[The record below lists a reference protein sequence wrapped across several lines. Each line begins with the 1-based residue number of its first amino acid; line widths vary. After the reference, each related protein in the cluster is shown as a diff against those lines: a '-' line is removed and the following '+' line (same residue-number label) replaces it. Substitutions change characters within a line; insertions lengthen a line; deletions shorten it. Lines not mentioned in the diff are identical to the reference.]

1 MSRELLE
8 RSNEDGRELVE
19 EMTEAVVGSDEGPA
33 EETEDPE
40 PLEPDDD
47 GGTFQQVT
55 NLLNIMDS
63 GSAKTDTAGGAGPD
77 MRKMLASVII
87 TEKATTEPSAV
98 INALIR
104 CLQVPEISTQRKVNI
119 YNILQE
125 IIQQEGELED
135 QGVQRLVA
143 IASKEMRESLEVEG
157 YVKAEVASDTLVALS
172 RNHFNLVMY
181 ELQHHLK
188 PLNLTDEFVIVTLA
202 KLANGNVFEFMPY
215 MGITLATIF
224 TMLRLTNEAKMC
236 QVICSAMETFC
247 ETVQFYLRHLED
259 SVYPV
264 MTEDQFAMKLFPM
277 YRYFVTVWLRN
288 HNPEVKLGVIKSLK
302 PMLTLLLPHDDLRNQ
317 LYDYIPLLLAEYRG
331 GLEALFITQVLR
343 QILETSVTT
352 NTPVPQMQLHTIF
365 TELHIQVC
373 AKAPAQQQYS
383 SQNLAEIVHCFIA
396 LARSYPKEL
405 MKFFLGQMEMSQ
417 EAIRVG
423 TLTLIRAVVSA
434 AEPRMN
440 VRTIYLAIRVVKT
453 TLSDTRFKVR
463 MAILRII
470 GQLALSGYQDR
481 IRGWGLKYVS
491 VQLTL
496 STYKLTNR
504 RESFYQ
510 RDLEEKMVHKVTMDT
525 VRMITSSVSGMTNE
539 FWLRLLCY
547 IMETDHTEALTPIC
561 ISLTNLAERQPHTK
575 DVEASVASKSRH
587 VDLPAPQK
595 LLARLLVLMSSP
607 YKGEGRGIAMLNLL
621 RTLSRSIAPAMAD
634 MWELEIP
641 LLVKYLEE
649 HTEFT
654 WNQKTWEDKLIQF
667 LRNSLKKTR
676 GSNWSLRLSKELN
689 NQIESFDS
697 PSLEKGFL
705 YRALGFTLATGL
717 EADKVETLLLELLYK
732 TDYGNDF
739 DREGVILCFGLCA
752 RGQVKTVLN
761 VLHDFEERIQESEQS
776 WQIGAWRKDHPW
788 RRETVKG
795 ALMVMYSCVA
805 SYCHPQMLLTHVDT
819 PITAKIIH
827 HFSSSCQ
834 DICLKMAFL
843 KSVVQVTDAIGNI
856 KELEDF
862 EFAQKMSL
870 TGIIIAEPTD
880 SLVSPVRTM
889 AIEAL
894 SHLSSLKPFYS
905 TEENNELMDI
915 SIHSV
920 ISLQPPLEDNE
931 SIQTLYANALQAL
944 EHLMEGLMQRQLDP
958 KGLQEMVHLL
968 EKWILSEREGERE
981 KAMNLHLHLLQIHV
995 QSVGVCI
1002 PLKLGQF
1009 GTLVGLIAPRT
1020 CDSHTRTRMASMDV
1034 LSSLLDL
1041 HASQT
1046 CSLWGPSEELKL
1058 AKCKEDLQGLDME
1071 EIFSASSRIA
1081 KVVCMQFN
1089 CDEVVSLIQKL
1100 CENIGAMDLWHDK
1113 ASVTWIGTFLQR
1125 RTKELEDKVAEILG
1139 AILVHLPVADHPEVR
1154 RLLIEGILLLAHYH
1168 QETVL
1173 TSLLRQPL
1181 PMESHLTEVWLAVAE
1196 NVPFARTMLH
1206 GLMGRLQARFT
1217 PRANATSKADI
1228 WRLAAVDPLMT
1239 LCTIHLLIQKM
1250 DMDDRVLDLFPDLI
1264 YTLLLQLSGS
1274 QGPEAVSPVLK
1285 TWRLVHMGTLPEEI
1299 NLQRITIKSMQ
1310 LLFRR
1315 LSSEQLVRTL
1325 EEQGVW
1331 SLLET
1336 SSTFL
1341 QGAGLLAR
1349 FCMRNMEGYR
1359 QRLSEL
1365 VLRGMDSDVLSCR
1378 ISSTAVC
1385 VEFMGDPV
1393 LYQEKLL
1400 KPTVLM
1406 LEKGVDQEDEALRVL
1421 SLRALGNMA
1430 LGAPK
1435 KVRQYRKLLLEK
1447 CLGSLR
1453 EPVVTSVTSEGM
1465 EALAKILGELREGDV
1480 GSSFGIISERCRAF
1494 FDNESELLRL
1504 KAFVLFGKLAKLV
1517 RISKKHFFKEEVKK
1531 AWIPL
1536 MLHCRDPCSE
1546 AAQARDPD
1554 LCLLSPH
1561 VFLCGLG
1568 QGARERGLRLG
1579 AVLSPPRELWGTQQ
1593 LTLHYCLSL
1602 QFRGPGS
1609 PALACKTTMFQCVH
1623 FWGWKA
1629 LENSPGRSNTSAAE
1643 EMTVFQMMLCS
1654 IPTQKKPAVLYSFLL
1669 ETMTY
1674 VNSNLPRIRTAA
1686 CDLAGIIMQQ
1696 MPAHHLKKLDFPA
1709 LRNSLQELQLDLD
1722 PGVRRAALETLKV
1735 LDTCCQHQLL
1745 ASPEGIC

>member
-1 MSRELLE
+1 MCIRQRTGVFLVVYFCSIQE
-8 RSNEDGRELVE
+8 RSLRKEELEE
-19 EMTEAVVGSDEGPA
+19 EMTEAAIDSTEDPS
-33 EETEDPE
+33 EETEDLE
-40 PLEPDDD
+40 PLEPDDR
-47 GGTFQQVT
+47 GTFQQVM

-63 GSAKTDTAGGAGPD
+63 GSAKTDTAGTGPD

-87 TEKATTEPSAV
+87 TDKATTEPSV
-98 INALIR
+98 VMNALIR

-125 IIQQEGELED
+125 IIQQEGELEE
-135 QGVQRLVA
+135 QGVQRLVT
-143 IASKEMRESLEVEG
+143 IASKEMRETLEEDG
-157 YVKAEVASDTLVALS
+157 DVKAEVASDTLVALS
-172 RNHFNLVMY
+172 RNHFSMVMY

-188 PLNLTDEFVIVTLA
+188 PLNLTDEFVIITLA

-224 TMLRLTNEAKMC
+224 TMLRLANEAKMR
-236 QVICSAMETFC
+236 QVICGAMETFC
-247 ETVQFYLRHLED
+247 EMVQFYLKHLED

-277 YRYFVTVWLRN
+277 YRYFVTVWLRS

-302 PMLTLLLPHDDLRNQ
+302 PMLNLLLPNDDLREQ

-331 GLEALFITQVLR
+331 GLEALFVTQVLR
-343 QILETSVTT
+343 QILEMSVITS
-352 NTPVPQMQLHTIF
+352 TPVPQMQLHTIF

-373 AKAPAQQQYS
+373 SKAPAQQQYS

-405 MKFFLGQMEMSQ
+405 MKFFLSQMETSK

-434 AEPRMN
+434 DEPRMN
-440 VRTIYLAIRVVKT
+440 IRTICLAIRVVKN

-481 IRGWGLKYVS
+481 IKGWGLKYVS

-496 STYKLTNR
+496 STYKLTNH

-525 VRMITSSVSGMTNE
+525 VKIITSSVSGMTNE

-547 IMETDHTEALTPIC
+547 IMETDYTEALTPIC
-561 ISLTNLAERQPHTK
+561 ISLTNLAERQLHTK
-575 DVEASVASKSRH
+575 DVEASVAGKSRH

-621 RTLSRSIAPAMAD
+621 RTLRQSIAPSMAD

-717 EADKVETLLLELLYK
+717 EADKVEVLLLLELLYK

-788 RRETVKG
+788 RRETVKS

-805 SYCHPQMLLTHVDT
+805 SYCHPQLLLTHVDN

-827 HFSSSCQ
+827 HYSSSCQ
-834 DICLKMAFL
+834 DTCLKMAFM
-843 KSVVQVTDAIGNI
+843 KSVVQVTTAIKNI
-856 KELEDF
+856 KDLEDF
-862 EFAQKMSL
+862 QFAQKMTL
-870 TGIIIAEPTD
+870 TGIIIATIKAEPTD

-889 AIEAL
+889 AMEAL
-894 SHLSSLKPFYS
+894 SHLSNLKPFYS
-905 TEENNELMDI
+905 TEESNELMDI

-920 ISLQPPLEDNE
+920 ISLQPPAEDNE
-931 SIQTLYANALQAL
+931 SIQTLYANAKHAL
-944 EHLMEGLMQRQLDP
+944 EQLMEGLMQRQLDP

-968 EKWILSEREGERE
+968 EKWILSEKEGERE
-981 KAMNLHLHLLQIHV
+981 KAMNLHLHLMQIYV
-995 QSVGVCI
+995 QSIGVCI

-1009 GTLVGLIAPRT
+1009 GTLVGLIAPCT
-1020 CDSHTRTRMASMDV
+1020 CDSHRRTRMASMSV
-1034 LSSLLDL
+1034 LASLLDL

-1046 CSLWGPSEELKL
+1046 CSSWGPSKELEL
-1058 AKCKEDLQGLDME
+1058 AKCKEDLQSLDVE
-1071 EIFSASSRIA
+1071 KIFSASSRIA
-1081 KVVCMQFN
+1081 KVACMQFN

-1100 CENIGAMDLWHDK
+1100 CENIGAMDLQHDK
-1113 ASVTWIGTFLQR
+1113 ASVTWIGTFLQMR
-1125 RTKELEDKVAEILG
+1125 AKELEDKVAEILG
-1139 AILVHLPVADHPEVR
+1139 AVLVQLPVVDHLEVR
-1154 RLLIEGILLLAHYH
+1154 RPLIEGTLLLAHYH

-1173 TSLLRQPL
+1173 TALLRQPL

-1196 NVPFARTMLH
+1196 NVPFSRTMLH
-1206 GLMGRLQARFT
+1206 GLMGRLQVRFT
-1217 PRANATSKADI
+1217 PRANPTSKADI

-1239 LCTIHLLIQKM
+1239 LCAIHLLIQKT
-1250 DMDDRVLDLFPDLI
+1250 DMDDKLLDLFPDLV
-1264 YTLLLQLSGS
+1264 YTLLLQLSS
-1274 QGPEAVSPVLK
+1274 NQGPEAASPVLK
-1285 TWRLVHMGTLPEEI
+1285 TWRLVHTGTLPEEI
-1299 NLQRITIKSMQ
+1299 NLHRITIKCMQ

-1315 LSSEQLVRTL
+1315 LSSEQLVHSL

-1331 SLLET
+1331 ALLQS

-1341 QGAGLLAR
+1341 QGVGLLAR
-1349 FCMRNMEGYR
+1349 GCLRSVEGYR
-1359 QRLSEL
+1359 QRLAEL

-1378 ISSTAVC
+1378 VSSTAVC
-1385 VEFMGDPV
+1385 VEFMSDPV

-1400 KPTVLM
+1400 KPTVLT
-1406 LEKGVDQEDEALRVL
+1406 LEKGADQEDEALRVL

-1447 CLGSLR
+1447 CLDSLR
-1453 EPVVTSVTSEGM
+1453 EPVNSSVASEGM
-1465 EALAKILGELREGDV
+1465 EALAKILAELREGDL
-1480 GSSFGIISERCRAF
+1480 GSSFSIICEQCRAF

-1504 KAFVLFGKLAKLV
+1504 KAFVLFGKLAKVV

-1531 AWIPL
+1531 AWITL
-1536 MLHCRDPCSE
+1536 MLHCQDPCSD
-1546 AAQARDPD
+1546 AAQA
-1554 LCLLSPH
+1554 CM
-1561 VFLCGLG
+1561 
-1568 QGARERGLRLG
+1568 A
-1579 AVLSPPRELWGTQQ
+1579 
-1593 LTLHYCLSL
+1593 
-1602 QFRGPGS
+1602 
-1609 PALACKTTMFQCVH
+1609 TMFQCVH

-1629 LENSPGRSNTSAAE
+1629 LESSSGQRDSSEADG
-1643 EMTVFQMMLCS
+1643 MTVFQTTLCS
-1654 IPTQKKPAVLYSFLL
+1654 ILTQKKPAVLYNFLL

-1674 VNSNLPRIRTAA
+1674 INSNLSRIRIAA
-1686 CDLAGIIMQQ
+1686 CNLAGIIMKQ
-1696 MPAHHLKKLDFPA
+1696 MSAHHLRKLDFPA
-1709 LRNSLQELQLDLD
+1709 LRNSLQELQLDSD
-1722 PGVRRAALETLKV
+1722 PEVRRAALETLKI
-1735 LDTCCQHQLL
+1735 LDTCSQQPLL
-1745 ASPEGIC
+1745 SSPGGFC

>member
-1 MSRELLE
+1 MLQELLE
-8 RSNEDGRELVE
+8 RSNVEGGELVE
-19 EMTEAVVGSDEGPA
+19 EMTEAVVGSNEGPA
-33 EETEDPE
+33 EETEDLE

-55 NLLNIMDS
+55 NLLNVMDS
-63 GSAKTDTAGGAGPD
+63 GSAKTDAAGGAGPD

-157 YVKAEVASDTLVALS
+157 YAKAEAASDTLVALS
-172 RNHFNLVMY
+172 RNHFSLVMY

-247 ETVQFYLRHLED
+247 EMVQFYLRHLED

-288 HNPEVKLGVIKSLK
+288 HNPEV
-302 PMLTLLLPHDDLRNQ
+302 
-317 LYDYIPLLLAEYRG
+317 
-331 GLEALFITQVLR
+331 LR

-365 TELHIQVC
+365 TELHFQVC

-423 TLTLIRAVVSA
+423 TLTLIRAIVSA

-481 IRGWGLKYVS
+481 IKGWGLKYVS

-525 VRMITSSVSGMTNE
+525 VQIITSSVSGMTNE

-561 ISLTNLAERQPHTK
+561 ISLTNLVEHQPRTK

-621 RTLSRSIAPAMAD
+621 RTLSQSIAPAMAD
-634 MWELEIP
+634 VWELEIP

-654 WNQKTWEDKLIQF
+654 CNQKTWEDKLIQF

-676 GSNWSLRLSKELN
+676 GSTWSLRLSKELN
-689 NQIESFDS
+689 SQIESFDS

-856 KELEDF
+856 KDLEDF

-870 TGIIIAEPTD
+870 TGIIIATIKAEPTD

-958 KGLQEMVHLL
+958 KGLQEMAHLL
-968 EKWILSEREGERE
+968 GKWILSEREGERE

-995 QSVGVCI
+995 QNAGVCI
-1002 PLKLGQF
+1002 PLKPGQF

-1046 CSLWGPSEELKL
+1046 CSLWGPSEELEL

-1071 EIFSASSRIA
+1071 ETFSASSRIA

-1250 DMDDRVLDLFPDLI
+1250 DMDDKVLDLFPDLI

-1285 TWRLVHMGTLPEEI
+1285 TWRLVHMGTLPKEI
-1299 NLQRITIKSMQ
+1299 NLQRITIKSMK

-1331 SLLET
+1331 SLLQT
-1336 SSTFL
+1336 SSTVL

-1365 VLRGMDSDVLSCR
+1365 VLRGMDSDVLCCR

-1385 VEFMGDPV
+1385 VEFMSDPV

-1465 EALAKILGELREGDV
+1465 EALAKILAELREGDV

-1536 MLHCRDPCSE
+1536 ILHCQDPCSE
-1546 AAQARDPD
+1546 AAQA
-1554 LCLLSPH
+1554 CM
-1561 VFLCGLG
+1561 
-1568 QGARERGLRLG
+1568 
-1579 AVLSPPRELWGTQQ
+1579 
-1593 LTLHYCLSL
+1593 
-1602 QFRGPGS
+1602 
-1609 PALACKTTMFQCVH
+1609 TTMFQCVH

-1654 IPTQKKPAVLYSFLL
+1654 IPTQKKPAVLHSFFL

-1674 VNSNLPRIRTAA
+1674 VNSNLPRIRMAA

>member
-1 MSRELLE
+1 
-8 RSNEDGRELVE
+8 
-19 EMTEAVVGSDEGPA
+19 MTEAEVGSNEGPSEA
-33 EETEDPE
+33 TEDLE
-40 PLEPDDD
+40 PLEPDN

-63 GSAKTDTAGGAGPD
+63 GLAKTDTARGAGPD
-77 MRKMLASVII
+77 MRKTLASVII
-87 TEKATTEPSAV
+87 TEKAASEPSAV
-98 INALIR
+98 MNALIR

-125 IIQQEGELED
+125 IIQQEGELEE

-143 IASKEMRESLEVEG
+143 IASKEMRENLETED
-157 YVKAEVASDTLVALS
+157 YVTAEVASDTLVALS
-172 RNHFNLVMY
+172 RNHFSLVMY
-181 ELQHHLK
+181 DMQHHLK
-188 PLNLTDEFVIVTLA
+188 PLSLTDEFVIITLA

-224 TMLRLTNEAKMC
+224 TMLRLANEAKIRLA
-236 QVICSAMETFC
+236 ICSAMETFC
-247 ETVQFYLRHLED
+247 ETVQFYLKHLED

-264 MTEDQFAMKLFPM
+264 MTEDQFAVKLFPM
-277 YRYFVTVWLRN
+277 YRYFVTVWLRD
-288 HNPEVKLGVIKSLK
+288 HNPE
-302 PMLTLLLPHDDLRNQ
+302 
-317 LYDYIPLLLAEYRG
+317 
-331 GLEALFITQVLR
+331 VLR
-343 QILETSVTT
+343 QILEMSVTT
-352 NTPVPQMQLHTIF
+352 STPVPQMQLHTIF
-365 TELHIQVC
+365 TELHVQVC

-405 MKFFLGQMEMSQ
+405 MKFFLGQMEISK

-434 AEPRMN
+434 DDPRMDA
-440 VRTIYLAIRVVKT
+440 RTICLATRVVKS
-453 TLSDTRFKVR
+453 TLSDSRFKVR

-470 GQLALSGYQDR
+470 GQLVLSGHQDR
-481 IRGWGLKYVS
+481 IKGWGLKYVS

-496 STYKLTNR
+496 SAYKLTSR

-525 VRMITSSVSGMTNE
+525 VRIITSSVSGMTNE
-539 FWLRLLCY
+539 FWLQLLCH
-547 IMETDHTEALTPIC
+547 IMETDYTEALTPIC
-561 ISLTNLAERQPHTK
+561 ISLTNLAERQLHTK
-575 DVEASVASKSRH
+575 DAETNVAGKSRH

-621 RTLSRSIAPAMAD
+621 RTLSLSIAPSMAD
-634 MWELEIP
+634 TWELEIP
-641 LLVKYLEE
+641 VLVKYLEE
-649 HTEFT
+649 HTQFT
-654 WNQKTWEDKLIQF
+654 WNQKAWEDMLIQF
-667 LRNSLKKTR
+667 LRNSLKRTR
-676 GSNWSLRLSKELN
+676 DSNWSLRLSKELN

-705 YRALGFTLATGL
+705 YRALGFTLAMGL
-717 EADKVETLLLELLYK
+717 EADKVEMLLLDLLYK

-752 RGQVKTVLN
+752 RGQVRTVLN

-776 WQIGAWRKDHPW
+776 WQIGAWRRDHPW

-805 SYCHPQMLLTHVDT
+805 SYCHPQMLLAHADN

-827 HFSSSCQ
+827 HYSSSCQ
-834 DICLKMAFL
+834 DICLKMAFM
-843 KSVVQVTDAIGNI
+843 KSVAQVTNAIKNI
-856 KELEDF
+856 KNLEDF
-862 EFAQKMSL
+862 EFAQKMTL
-870 TGIIIAEPTD
+870 TGIILATIKAEPTD

-894 SHLSSLKPFYS
+894 LHLSSLKPFYS

-920 ISLQPPLEDNE
+920 ISLQPPTEDNE
-931 SIQTLYANALQAL
+931 SMQTLYANALQAL

-958 KGLQEMVHLL
+958 KGLQDMVHLL
-968 EKWILSEREGERE
+968 EKWILSEKEGERE
-981 KAMNLHLHLLQIHV
+981 KAMNFYLHLMHIYV
-995 QSVGVCI
+995 QSIGVCI
-1002 PLKLGQF
+1002 PLKLGQL
-1009 GTLVGLIAPRT
+1009 GTLVGLIAPCT
-1020 CDSHTRTRMASMDV
+1020 CDSHTRTRMASMEV

-1046 CSLWGPSEELKL
+1046 CSSWGPSKELEL
-1058 AKCKEDLQGLDME
+1058 AKCKEDLQDLDVE
-1071 EIFSASSRIA
+1071 KIFSASSRIA
-1081 KVVCMQFN
+1081 KVVCMLFN

-1100 CENIGAMDLWHDK
+1100 CENIGATDQRHDK
-1113 ASVTWIGTFLQR
+1113 ASITWIGTFLQTR
-1125 RTKELEDKVAEILG
+1125 AKELEDKVAEILG
-1139 AILVHLPVADHPEVR
+1139 AILVHLPVVDHLEVR
-1154 RLLIEGILLLAHYH
+1154 RLLIEGVLLLAHYH

-1196 NVPFARTMLH
+1196 NVPFARMMLH
-1206 GLMGRLQARFT
+1206 GLMGRLQSRFS

-1239 LCTIHLLIQKM
+1239 LCTMHLLIQKM
-1250 DMDDRVLDLFPDLI
+1250 GIDDKLLDLFPDLV
-1264 YTLLLQLSGS
+1264 YTLLLQLSSS

-1285 TWRLVHMGTLPEEI
+1285 TWRLVHTGTLPEEI

-1331 SLLET
+1331 ALLQGGP
-1336 SSTFL
+1336 TFL
-1341 QGAGLLAR
+1341 QGVGLLAR
-1349 FCMRNMEGYR
+1349 LCMWNVEGFR

-1365 VLRGMDSDVLSCR
+1365 VLRGMASDVLSCR
-1378 ISSTAVC
+1378 VSSTAIC
-1385 VEFMGDPV
+1385 LMSDPA
-1393 LYQEKLL
+1393 LSQEKLL

-1421 SLRALGNMA
+1421 SLRALGSMA

-1453 EPVVTSVTSEGM
+1453 EPGGIGVPSEGM
-1465 EALAKILGELREGDV
+1465 EALAKVLAELREQDV
-1480 GSSFGIISERCRAF
+1480 GSSLSIISAQCRAF

-1504 KAFVLFGKLAKLV
+1504 KAFVLFGELAKV
-1517 RISKKHFFKEEVKK
+1517 GRTSKKHFKEEVKK
-1531 AWIPL
+1531 AWVPL
-1536 MLHCRDPCSE
+1536 MLHCQDPCSD
-1546 AAQARDPD
+1546 AAQA
-1554 LCLLSPH
+1554 CM
-1561 VFLCGLG
+1561 
-1568 QGARERGLRLG
+1568 
-1579 AVLSPPRELWGTQQ
+1579 
-1593 LTLHYCLSL
+1593 
-1602 QFRGPGS
+1602 
-1609 PALACKTTMFQCVH
+1609 TTMFQCVR
-1623 FWGWKA
+1623 FWGWKS
-1629 LENSPGRSNTSAAE
+1629 LENCQAASDTSAAE
-1643 EMTVFQMMLCS
+1643 EMTVFQITLCS
-1654 IPTQKKPAVLYSFLL
+1654 ILTQKKPALLSSFLL
-1669 ETMTY
+1669 EAVTY
-1674 VNSNLPRIRTAA
+1674 VNSNLPRIRIAA
-1686 CDLAGIIMQQ
+1686 CDLAGIIMKH
-1696 MPAHHLKKLDFPA
+1696 MSVHHLKKLDFLA
-1709 LRNSLQELQLDLD
+1709 LRNSLQELQLDSD
-1722 PGVRRAALETLKV
+1722 PGVRRAALETFRV
-1735 LDTCCQHQLL
+1735 LDTCWRQQLL
-1745 ASPEGIC
+1745 ALPERTC

>member
-1 MSRELLE
+1 MRLRRPFLVVYFCPIQE
-8 RSNEDGRELVE
+8 RTPRKDLVSEEPEE
-19 EMTEAVVGSDEGPA
+19 EMTEAEAGSNEGPS
-33 EETEDPE
+33 EETEDLE
-40 PLEPDDD
+40 PLEPDDR
-47 GGTFQQVT
+47 GTFQQVT
-55 NLLNIMDS
+55 NLLDIMDG
-63 GSAKTDTAGGAGPD
+63 GSAKTDTAGGTGPD
-77 MRKMLASVII
+77 MRKTLASVII
-87 TEKATTEPSAV
+87 TEKATVEPSV
-98 INALIR
+98 VMNALIR

-125 IIQQEGELED
+125 IIQQEGELEEH
-135 QGVQRLVA
+135 GVQRLVA
-143 IASKEMRESLEVEG
+143 IASKEMRENLEMEG

-172 RNHFNLVMY
+172 RNHFSMVMY

-188 PLNLTDEFVIVTLA
+188 PLNLTDEFVIITLA
-202 KLANGNVFEFMPY
+202 KLADGNVFEFMPY

-224 TMLRLTNEAKMC
+224 TMLRLANEAKMR
-236 QVICSAMETFC
+236 QAICSAMETFC
-247 ETVQFYLRHLED
+247 ETVQFYLKHLEG

-302 PMLTLLLPHDDLRNQ
+302 PMLSLLLPNDDLRDQ

-331 GLEALFITQVLR
+331 GLEALFVTQVLR
-343 QILETSVTT
+343 QILEMSVITS
-352 NTPVPQMQLHTIF
+352 TPVPQMQLHTIF
-365 TELHIQVC
+365 TELHVQVC
-373 AKAPAQQQYS
+373 AKAPAQQQHS

-405 MKFFLGQMEMSQ
+405 MKFFLSQMEMSK
-417 EAIRVG
+417 EAVRVG

-434 AEPRMN
+434 DEPRMN
-440 VRTIYLAIRVVKT
+440 VRTICLAIRVVKN
-453 TLSDTRFKVR
+453 TLSDSRFKVR

-481 IRGWGLKYVS
+481 IKGWGLKYVS

-525 VRMITSSVSGMTNE
+525 VRIITSSVSGMTNE

-547 IMETDHTEALTPIC
+547 IMETDYTEALTPIC
-561 ISLTNLAERQPHTK
+561 ISLTNLAERQLHTK
-575 DVEASVASKSRH
+575 DVEASVAGKSRH

-621 RTLSRSIAPAMAD
+621 RTLSQSIAPSMAD

-654 WNQKTWEDKLIQF
+654 WNQKTWEDKLVQF

-717 EADKVETLLLELLYK
+717 EADKVGVLLLDLLYK

-788 RRETVKG
+788 RRESVKG

-805 SYCHPQMLLTHVDT
+805 LYCHPQMLLTHVDN
-819 PITAKIIH
+819 PITTKIIH
-827 HFSSSCQ
+827 HYSSSCQ
-834 DICLKMAFL
+834 DICLKMAFM
-843 KSVVQVTDAIGNI
+843 KSVAQVTNAIKNI
-856 KELEDF
+856 KDLEDF
-862 EFAQKMSL
+862 EFAQKMTL
-870 TGIIIAEPTD
+870 TGIIIATIKAEPTD

-920 ISLQPPLEDNE
+920 ISLQPPTEDNE

-968 EKWILSEREGERE
+968 EKWILSEKEGERE
-981 KAMNLHLHLLQIHV
+981 KAINLHLRLMRIYV
-995 QSVGVCI
+995 QSIGVCI
-1002 PLKLGQF
+1002 PLKLGQI
-1009 GTLVGLIAPRT
+1009 GTLVGLIAPCT

-1046 CSLWGPSEELKL
+1046 CSSWGPSKELEL
-1058 AKCKEDLQGLDME
+1058 AKCKEDLQDLDVE
-1071 EIFSASSRIA
+1071 KIFNASSRIA
-1081 KVVCMQFN
+1081 KVVCLQFN

-1100 CENIGAMDLWHDK
+1100 CENIGAMGQRHDK
-1113 ASVTWIGTFLQR
+1113 ASVTWIGTFLQMR
-1125 RTKELEDKVAEILG
+1125 AKELEDKVAEILG

-1154 RLLIEGILLLAHYH
+1154 RLLIEGVLLLAHYH

-1196 NVPFARTMLH
+1196 NVPFARTMLC
-1206 GLMGRLQARFT
+1206 GLMGRLQSRFT
-1217 PRANATSKADI
+1217 PRVNATSKADI

-1239 LCTIHLLIQKM
+1239 LCTVYLLIQKM
-1250 DMDDRVLDLFPDLI
+1250 DVDDKLLDLFPDLV
-1264 YTLLLQLSGS
+1264 YTLLLQLSSS

-1285 TWRLVHMGTLPEEI
+1285 TWRLVHTGTLPEDI

-1331 SLLET
+1331 ALLQG

-1341 QGAGLLAR
+1341 RGVGLLAR
-1349 FCMRNMEGYR
+1349 ICVRNVGGYR

-1365 VLRGMDSDVLSCR
+1365 VLRGMNSDVLSCR
-1378 ISSTAVC
+1378 VSSTAVC
-1385 VEFMGDPV
+1385 VEFMSDPM

-1406 LEKGVDQEDEALRVL
+1406 LEKGVDHDDEALRVL

-1435 KVRQYRKLLLEK
+1435 KVRQYRKLLLDK

-1453 EPVVTSVTSEGM
+1453 EPVVISVTSEGM
-1465 EALAKILGELREGDV
+1465 EALAKILAELREGDV
-1480 GSSFGIISERCRAF
+1480 GSSFGIISEQCRAF

-1504 KAFVLFGKLAKLV
+1504 KAFVLFGKLATV
-1517 RISKKHFFKEEVKK
+1517 VGISKKHFFKEEVKK
-1531 AWIPL
+1531 AWVPL
-1536 MLHCRDPCSE
+1536 MLHCRDPCSD
-1546 AAQARDPD
+1546 AAQA
-1554 LCLLSPH
+1554 C
-1561 VFLCGLG
+1561 V
-1568 QGARERGLRLG
+1568 
-1579 AVLSPPRELWGTQQ
+1579 
-1593 LTLHYCLSL
+1593 
-1602 QFRGPGS
+1602 
-1609 PALACKTTMFQCVH
+1609 TTMFQCVH
-1623 FWGWKA
+1623 FWGWKS
-1629 LENSPGRSNTSAAE
+1629 LENCPGPSNTSE
-1643 EMTVFQMMLCS
+1643 EMTVFQIRLCS
-1654 IPTQKKPAVLYSFLL
+1654 ILTQKKPAVLYSFLL
-1669 ETMTY
+1669 EAMPY
-1674 VNSNLPRIRTAA
+1674 VNSNLPRIRIAA
-1686 CDLAGIIMQQ
+1686 CDLAGIIMNH
-1696 MPAHHLKKLDFPA
+1696 MSAHHLKKLDFPT
-1709 LRNSLQELQLDLD
+1709 LRNSFQELQLDSD
-1722 PGVRRAALETLKV
+1722 PGVRRASLETLRV
-1735 LDTCCQHQLL
+1735 LDTCCQQQLL

>member
-1 MSRELLE
+1 
-8 RSNEDGRELVE
+8 
-19 EMTEAVVGSDEGPA
+19 
-33 EETEDPE
+33 
-40 PLEPDDD
+40 
-47 GGTFQQVT
+47 
-55 NLLNIMDS
+55 MDS
-63 GSAKTDTAGGAGPD
+63 GSAKTDAAGGAGPD

-302 PMLTLLLPHDDLRNQ
+302 PMLTLLLPNDDLRNQ

-365 TELHIQVC
+365 TELHVQVC
-373 AKAPAQQQYS
+373 SKAPAQQQYG

-423 TLTLIRAVVSA
+423 TLTLIRAIVSA

-481 IRGWGLKYVS
+481 IKGWGLKYVS

-525 VRMITSSVSGMTNE
+525 VRIITSSVSGMTNE

-561 ISLTNLAERQPHTK
+561 ISLTNLVERQPRTK
-575 DVEASVASKSRH
+575 GVEASVASNSRH

-621 RTLSRSIAPAMAD
+621 RTLSQSIAPAMAD

-717 EADKVETLLLELLYK
+717 EADKVETLLLDLLYK

-843 KSVVQVTDAIGNI
+843 NSVVQVTDAIGNI
-856 KELEDF
+856 KDLEDF

-870 TGIIIAEPTD
+870 TGIIIATIKAEPTD

-894 SHLSSLKPFYS
+894 SHLSLKPFYS

-981 KAMNLHLHLLQIHV
+981 KAMNLHLRLLQIHV

-1046 CSLWGPSEELKL
+1046 CSLWGPSEELEL

-1089 CDEVVSLIQKL
+1089 CDEVVSLIRKL
-1100 CENIGAMDLWHDK
+1100 CENVGAMDLWHDK

-1125 RTKELEDKVAEILG
+1125 RAKELEDKVAEILG

-1250 DMDDRVLDLFPDLI
+1250 DMDDKVLDLFPDLI

-1285 TWRLVHMGTLPEEI
+1285 TWRLVHMGTLPKEI
-1299 NLQRITIKSMQ
+1299 NLQRITIKSMK

-1331 SLLET
+1331 SLLQT
-1336 SSTFL
+1336 SSTLL

-1385 VEFMGDPV
+1385 VEFMSDPV

-1465 EALAKILGELREGDV
+1465 EALAKILAELREGDV

-1504 KAFVLFGKLAKLV
+1504 KAFILFGKLAKLV

-1546 AAQARDPD
+1546 AAQA
-1554 LCLLSPH
+1554 CM
-1561 VFLCGLG
+1561 
-1568 QGARERGLRLG
+1568 
-1579 AVLSPPRELWGTQQ
+1579 
-1593 LTLHYCLSL
+1593 
-1602 QFRGPGS
+1602 
-1609 PALACKTTMFQCVH
+1609 TTMFQCVH
-1623 FWGWKA
+1623 FWGRKA

-1674 VNSNLPRIRTAA
+1674 VNSNLPRIRIAA

-1696 MPAHHLKKLDFPA
+1696 MTAPHLKKLDFPA

-1722 PGVRRAALETLKV
+1722 PGVRRAALGTLKV
-1735 LDTCCQHQLL
+1735 LDTCCRHQLL

>member
-1 MSRELLE
+1 MCIGQRTKLPLVVYFCSIQERTLRKELE
-8 RSNEDGRELVE
+8 E
-19 EMTEAVVGSDEGPA
+19 EMAEATIDSE
-33 EETEDPE
+33 EDPSE
-40 PLEPDDD
+40 EREDLGPLAPDN

-63 GSAKTDTAGGAGPD
+63 ESAKMDTAGAGPD
-77 MRKMLASVII
+77 MRKTLASVII
-87 TEKATTEPSAV
+87 TEKATTEPSVV

-104 CLQVPEISTQRKVNI
+104 CLQVPKISTQRKVNI

-125 IIQQEGELED
+125 IIQQEGELEE
-135 QGVQRLVA
+135 QCVQRLVA
-143 IASKEMRESLEVEG
+143 IASREMREILEMEG
-157 YVKAEVASDTLVALS
+157 YVKAEAASDTLVALS
-172 RNHFNLVMY
+172 RNHFSLVMY

-224 TMLRLTNEAKMC
+224 TMLRLANEAKIR
-236 QVICSAMETFC
+236 QVICGAMETFC

-264 MTEDQFAMKLFPM
+264 MTEDQFAMKLFPL

-302 PMLTLLLPHDDLRNQ
+302 PMLNLLLPNDDLREQ
-317 LYDYIPLLLAEYRG
+317 VYDYIPLLLAEYQG
-331 GLEALFITQVLR
+331 SLEALCITQVLR
-343 QILETSVTT
+343 QILEVSVIT
-352 NTPVPQMQLHTIF
+352 NTPIPQMQLHPIF
-365 TELHIQVC
+365 MELHVQVC
-373 AKAPAQQQYS
+373 AKAPTQQQYS
-383 SQNLAEIVHCFIA
+383 SQNLMEIVHCFIA

-405 MKFFLGQMEMSQ
+405 MKFFFSQMEMSK

-434 AEPRMN
+434 DEPRMN
-440 VRTIYLAIRVVKT
+440 IRTIYLAIRVVKN
-453 TLSDTRFKVR
+453 TLSDTRSKVR

-470 GQLALSGYQDR
+470 GQLALSGYQER
-481 IRGWGLKYVS
+481 IKGWGLKYVS
-491 VQLTL
+491 TQLTL
-496 STYKLTNR
+496 STYKLTNH

-525 VRMITSSVSGMTNE
+525 VRIITSSVSGMTNE
-539 FWLRLLCY
+539 FWVRLLCY
-547 IMETDHTEALTPIC
+547 IVETDYTEALTPIC
-561 ISLTNLAERQPHTK
+561 ISLVNLAERQLHSK
-575 DVEASVASKSRH
+575 DAEADAAGKSRH
-587 VDLPAPQK
+587 VDLPAPQR

-621 RTLSRSIAPAMAD
+621 RTLSQSIAPSMAD
-634 MWELEIP
+634 AWEQEIP

-717 EADKVETLLLELLYK
+717 EASKVEVLLLELLYK

-752 RGQVKTVLN
+752 RGQMKTVLN

-788 RRETVKG
+788 RRETVKS

-805 SYCHPQMLLTHVDT
+805 SHCHPQMLLTHVDN
-819 PITAKIIH
+819 PITSKIIH
-827 HFSSSCQ
+827 HYSSSCQ
-834 DICLKMAFL
+834 DICLKMAFM
-843 KSVVQVTDAIGNI
+843 KSVVQVTNAIKNI
-856 KELEDF
+856 KDLEDF
-862 EFAQKMSL
+862 QFAQKTTL
-870 TGIIIAEPTD
+870 TAMIMVIMKAEPAD
-880 SLVSPVRTM
+880 NLVSPVRTM
-889 AIEAL
+889 AMDAFL
-894 SHLSSLKPFYS
+894 HLSKLRPFYS
-905 TEENNELMDI
+905 TEENSELMDI

-920 ISLQPPLEDNE
+920 ISLQAPGEDNE
-931 SIQTLYANALQAL
+931 SLKTLYANALCAL
-944 EHLMEGLMQRQLDP
+944 EQLMEGIMQRQLDP

-968 EKWILSEREGERE
+968 EKWILSEKEWERE
-981 KAMNLHLHLLQIHV
+981 KAMNLHLCLMRVYV
-995 QSVGVCI
+995 QSIGVCI

-1009 GTLVGLIAPRT
+1009 GTLVGLIAPCT
-1020 CDSHTRTRMASMDV
+1020 CDSHRRTRMTSMDV

-1046 CSLWGPSEELKL
+1046 CYSWGASTEREL
-1058 AKCKEDLQGLDME
+1058 AKCKDDLQGLDDE
-1071 EIFSASSRIA
+1071 RILSVSSRIA

-1089 CDEVVSLIQKL
+1089 CDDVVSLIQKL
-1100 CENIGAMDLWHDK
+1100 CENIGALDLQHDK
-1113 ASVTWIGTFLQR
+1113 ASVTWIGTFLQMR
-1125 RTKELEDKVAEILG
+1125 VKELEDKVAEILG
-1139 AILVHLPVADHPEVR
+1139 AILVHLPVVDHLEVR

-1196 NVPFARTMLH
+1196 NMPFARMMLR
-1206 GLMGRLQARFT
+1206 GLMGRLQSRFT
-1217 PRANATSKADI
+1217 SGANAASKADI

-1239 LCTIHLLIQKM
+1239 LCTIHLLIEKM
-1250 DMDDRVLDLFPDLI
+1250 DKDDKLPDIFPDLV
-1264 YTLLLQLSGS
+1264 YTLLLQLSSS

-1285 TWRLVHMGTLPEEI
+1285 TWRLVYSGTLPEEM
-1299 NLQRITIKSMQ
+1299 NLQRVTIKSMQ

-1315 LSSEQLVRTL
+1315 LNNEQLVHNL

-1331 SLLET
+1331 VFLES

-1341 QGAGLLAR
+1341 QGVGLLAR
-1349 FCMRNMEGYR
+1349 LCMRHVQGYR

-1365 VLRGMDSDVLSCR
+1365 VLRGMDSEVLSCR
-1378 ISSTAVC
+1378 VSSTAAC
-1385 VEFMGDPV
+1385 VE
-1393 LYQEKLL
+1393 EKLL
-1400 KPTVLM
+1400 KPVVSM
-1406 LEKGVDQEDEALRVL
+1406 LERGVDQEDVALRVL

-1435 KVRQYRKLLLEK
+1435 KVRQYRKVLLEK
-1447 CLGSLR
+1447 CLCSLR
-1453 EPVVTSVTSEGM
+1453 EPMSTSVTSEGM
-1465 EALAKILGELREGDV
+1465 EALAKILAELREGDV
-1480 GSSFGIISERCRAF
+1480 GSSFDAISEQCRAF
-1494 FDNESELLRL
+1494 FNNESGLLRL
-1504 KAFVLFGKLAKLV
+1504 KAFILFGKLAKLV
-1517 RISKKHFFKEEVKK
+1517 RISKKHFFKAEVKK

-1536 MLHCRDPCSE
+1536 MLHCQDPCSD
-1546 AAQARDPD
+1546 AAQA
-1554 LCLLSPH
+1554 CM
-1561 VFLCGLG
+1561 
-1568 QGARERGLRLG
+1568 A
-1579 AVLSPPRELWGTQQ
+1579 
-1593 LTLHYCLSL
+1593 
-1602 QFRGPGS
+1602 
-1609 PALACKTTMFQCVH
+1609 TMFQCVR

-1629 LENSPGRSNTSAAE
+1629 LEGSSCPSDSSAADK
-1643 EMTVFQMMLCS
+1643 MTAFQATLCS
-1654 IPTQKKPAVLYSFLL
+1654 VLTQKKPAVLYSFLL

-1674 VNSNLPRIRTAA
+1674 VKSNLSRIRIAA
-1686 CDLAGIIMQQ
+1686 CNLAGIIMKQ
-1696 MPAHHLKKLDFPA
+1696 MSAHYLKKLDFPA
-1709 LRNSLQELQLDLD
+1709 IRNSLQELQLDSD
-1722 PGVRRAALETLKV
+1722 PGVRKAALDTLKI
-1735 LDTCCQHQLL
+1735 LDTCSQHRLL
-1745 ASPEGIC
+1745 ASPEGIS

>member
-8 RSNEDGRELVE
+8 RSNEDGGELVE

-157 YVKAEVASDTLVALS
+157 YMKAEVASDTLVALS

-525 VRMITSSVSGMTNE
+525 VRIITSSVSGMTNE

-870 TGIIIAEPTD
+870 TGIIIATIKAEPTD

-894 SHLSSLKPFYS
+894 SHLSLKPFYS

-944 EHLMEGLMQRQLDP
+944 GHLMEGLMQRQLDP

-1009 GTLVGLIAPRT
+1009 GTLVGLVAPRT

-1081 KVVCMQFN
+1081 KVVCMHFN

-1139 AILVHLPVADHPEVR
+1139 AILVHLPVVDHPEVR

-1447 CLGSLR
+1447 FLGSLR

-1465 EALAKILGELREGDV
+1465 EALAKILAELREGDV

-1546 AAQARDPD
+1546 AAQ
-1554 LCLLSPH
+1554 
-1561 VFLCGLG
+1561 
-1568 QGARERGLRLG
+1568 
-1579 AVLSPPRELWGTQQ
+1579 
-1593 LTLHYCLSL
+1593 
-1602 QFRGPGS
+1602 
-1609 PALACKTTMFQCVH
+1609 ACKTTMFQCVH